1 MSRTTIDELLSE
13 TRRGLVRVGPA
24 DAQTAVHDGAS
35 LIDIRS
41 ESQQMRDGLV
51 PGALVIGRNVLEW
64 RLDPDCAH
72 RHPEAP
78 GIDAH
83 VIVMCNEGYQSS
95 LAAAT
100 LQQLGFSRA
109 TDLVGGFQAWREA
122 GLPVSP
128 GLP

>member
-51 PGALVIGRNVLEW
+51 PGALVIGRNALEW

-78 GIDAH
+78 GIDAQERCGDCALIARESRH
-83 VIVMCNEGYQSS
+83 QPG
-95 LAAAT
+95 AT
-100 LQQLGFSRA
+100 I
-109 TDLVGGFQAWREA
+109 DL
-122 GLPVSP
+122 
-128 GLP
+128 